1 MKPKKRFICALKGGT
16 PDIIP
21 LFDYLFSKKLY
32 KEVLGLDVEGY
43 NNLAALKLAEVLGHD
58 GVFTMAGLPKNYKL
72 DFISDCEYI
81 DEWGTTYKINKSSWP
96 FSAPINYSIRDEN
109 DLRNFKLPNPNDESR
124 YYSIINRFLSE
135 LGKIRVIMEFL
146 KSFLINLGLL
156 LIIGLILFILY
167 PDMIKQIIQLY
178 GALLGPVAIIV
189 VIVAALPRKKRG
201 ER

>member
-1 MKPKKRFICALKGGT
+1 
-16 PDIIP
+16 
-21 LFDYLFSKKLY
+21 
-32 KEVLGLDVEGY
+32 
-43 NNLAALKLAEVLGHD
+43 
-58 GVFTMAGLPKNYKL
+58 
-72 DFISDCEYI
+72 
-81 DEWGTTYKINKSSWP
+81 
-96 FSAPINYSIRDEN
+96 
-109 DLRNFKLPNPNDESR
+109 
-124 YYSIINRFLSE
+124 
-135 LGKIRVIMEFL
+135 MEFL